1 MFSSLEGWCG
11 AMRLS
16 RLFLIIIVVS
26 FLTPLCL
33 VNTTSAQDNLES
45 RVDAT
50 FNINFLTATEL
61 NLDVSMDVSEITLIS
76 GSVYTG
82 TEIQALANT
91 DSEMLPV
98 IKYALKLILT
108 DQIEQT
114 FEKATVTTL
123 NEIPS
128 YEDGKF
134 NDDFNVNLTS
144 EFFGMNQT
152 VNAHNFVNGVLD
164 MGAEV
169 SYAFNL
175 KAEAGWTNTFTYGL
189 PATMM
194 LKTANTV
201 VTAGN
206 EITWTVDNGSGDAR
220 NNQATLSIQSKKT
233 LSTPKQT
240 SEDIALEFELDG
252 RNARSIDLKTN
263 ILAKSIDIR
272 NYSILPDF
280 ITNLDFVTS
289 DGIRLFIENGLTS
302 WDDLYQKTIKPVEIN
317 TTSTIEKSTLNQTL
331 NMVFSWDPETTTNC
345 STPYDITNMNE
356 EPPIKAGLLASDI
369 SLKID
374 NINARAVFG
383 LVDAGAKANI
393 SSTDINFG
401 DKLNETGYPYN
412 GSFYLPDNISLA
424 GEKIYKWNHSK
435 SISGEFKSDDAPEY
449 SNEKIQTIIEIEFSG
464 LDLNLFG
471 LFTGKAELTS
481 KLYMKETSNYYV
493 TTLPDEFTL
502 PDKVKLGYLN
512 SDAFRLC
519 IEENVF
525 GGEKV
530 SAFLDNE
537 KKLFETRL
545 ISLLPGLK
553 INGLVNRDAFDQ
565 SIASWDGEIT
575 NMDADTPVTTA
586 SDAHSSYPVAFGI
599 SFSPP
604 KFEITEQSLN
614 LVGLQN
620 QNVTYR
626 IVLPRGTTMDAS
638 DSLNRLVP
646 GKTDGRDYIEIS
658 FDASESG
665 ITDIVRFKIVPSP
678 LFALSIFLP
687 CIVCL
692 IIAVVLIIAILIIR
706 KKRKGFGGKRSHPK
720 KTKESKED
728 KEEESGGY
736 EEQEYYV
743 PPPPS
748 SKK

>member
-1 MFSSLEGWCG
+1 
-11 AMRLS
+11 MRLS

-128 YEDGKF
+128 YADGKF

-144 EFFGMNQT
+144 EFFGMNET
-152 VNAHNFVNGVLD
+152 VNAHNFFNGVLD
-164 MGAEV
+164 MGAKV
-169 SYAFNL
+169 AYAFNL
-175 KAEAGWTNTFTYGL
+175 KAESGWNNTYTIILPTSMNRTYTNGKVLEKRVVSWELKNGDGL
-189 PATMM
+189 SPGKVADITVERVNP
-194 LKTANTV
+194 TTPRSNT
-201 VTAGN
+201 
-206 EITWTVDNGSGDAR
+206 
-220 NNQATLSIQSKKT
+220 
-233 LSTPKQT
+233 
-240 SEDIALEFELDG
+240 EDILLEFELDAG
-252 RNARSIDLKTN
+252 DAEHINLKTN
-263 ILAKSIDIR
+263 VLAKSVDIGGY
-272 NYSILPDF
+272 NILPNF
-280 ITNLDFVTS
+280 VTNLDFVTS

-317 TTSTIEKSTLNQTL
+317 ATSTIESSLNQTL

-374 NINARAVFG
+374 NIRARAIFG
-383 LVDAGAKANI
+383 LIDAGATANI
-393 SSTDINFG
+393 SASNVNFG
-401 DKLNETGYPYN
+401 DKLSEIGYPYS

-424 GEKIYKWNHSK
+424 GEKIYKWNQSK
-435 SISGEFKSDDAPEY
+435 SISGEFKSEDAPKY
-449 SNEKIQTIIEIEFSG
+449 SNEKINAVIEIDFSG

-471 LFTGKAELTS
+471 LFTGKTELIS
-481 KLYMKETSNYYV
+481 KLYMKEANNYYV
-493 TTLPDEFTL
+493 TTLPNEFNGDL
-502 PDKVKLGYLN
+502 PNKVILNYLN

-519 IEENVF
+519 VEENVF
-525 GGEKV
+525 KQEKI
-530 SAFLDNE
+530 STFLDNE
-537 KKLFETRL
+537 KLLFENRL
-545 ISLLPGLK
+545 TNILPGLK
-553 INGLVNRDAFDQ
+553 ISGLVKRDDFDR
-565 SIASWDGEIT
+565 SLVWDGDIT

-586 SDAHSSYPVAFGI
+586 SDAHSSYPVTFGI

-646 GKTDGRDYIEIS
+646 GKTTDGRDYIEIS
-658 FDASESG
+658 FDASESNL
-665 ITDIVRFKIVPSP
+665 TDVVRFKIVPSP

-706 KKRKGFGGKRSHPK
+706 KKRRGFGGKKTRPK

-728 KEEESGGY
+728 EEEESGGY

>member
-1 MFSSLEGWCG
+1 
-11 AMRLS
+11 MRMKLN
-16 RLFLIIIVVS
+16 RLFYVIMVVS
-26 FLTPLCL
+26 LLSPLCL
-33 VNTTSAQDNLES
+33 VKITTAEDTIENQ
-45 RVDAT
+45 VVAT
-50 FNINFLTATEL
+50 FGIEMKSATDFKIGCDISV
-61 NLDVSMDVSEITLIS
+61 NKIKLIGS
-76 GSVYTG
+76 GNTYTG
-82 TEIQALANT
+82 
-91 DSEMLPV
+91 
-98 IKYALKLILT
+98 
-108 DQIEQT
+108 DQIESIS
-114 FEKATVTTL
+114 TTNVFLLGAIANEVQISINRTILESFKDARVSAL
-123 NEIPS
+123 NEIPV
-128 YEDGKF
+128 YENKKF
-134 NDDFNVNLTS
+134 HDDFNVNLTS
-144 EFFGMNQT
+144 EFFGMNKK
-152 VNAHNFVNGVLD
+152 VNAHDFVNGVLD
-164 MGAEV
+164 MGAYV

-175 KAEAGWTNTFTYGL
+175 RAEAGWTNTFTCSL
-189 PATMM
+189 PSTMM
-194 LKTANTV
+194 LESANTD
-201 VTAGN
+201 VTVGN
-206 EITWTVDNGSGDAR
+206 EIIWTVDNRNGDAVSK
-220 NNQATLSIQSKKT
+220 QATLSIQSET
-233 LSTPKQT
+233 PSTPKQT
-240 SEDIALEFELDG
+240 SEEITIEFELDG

-263 ILAKSIDIR
+263 ILAKSVDIR

-280 ITNLDFVTS
+280 ITNLDVVTS

-317 TTSTIEKSTLNQTL
+317 TTSTIEKSSLNQTL

-374 NINARAVFG
+374 NINARALFG
-383 LVDAGAKANI
+383 LIDSGATANI

-401 DKLNETGYPYN
+401 DKLGEIGYPYYPYN

-424 GEKIYKWNHSK
+424 GEKIYKWNQSK
-435 SISGEFKSDDAPEY
+435 PISGEFKSDDAPEY

-481 KLYMKETSNYYV
+481 KLYTKETSNYYV

-502 PDKVKLGYLN
+502 PNKVKLGYLN

-519 IEENVF
+519 VEENVF
-525 GGEKV
+525 GEEKV

-537 KKLFETRL
+537 KKLFENRL
-545 ISLLPGLK
+545 TSLLPGLK
-553 INGLVNRDAFDQ
+553 INGLVNRDAFDR

-586 SDAHSSYPVAFGI
+586 SDAHSSYPVTFSL

-614 LVGLQN
+614 LTGLQN

-638 DSLNRLVP
+638 DSLNRLVT
-646 GKTDGRDYIEIS
+646 GTADGRDYIEIS
-658 FDASESG
+658 FGTSESG

-692 IIAVVLIIAILIIR
+692 VIAVVLIIAILIIR
-706 KKRKGFGGKRSHPK
+706 KKRKGFGGKRSRPK

-728 KEEESGGY
+728 EEEESGGY

>member
-144 EFFGMNQT
+144 EFFGMNET
-152 VNAHNFVNGVLD
+152 VNAYNFVNGVLD

-175 KAEAGWTNTFTYGL
+175 KAEAGWTNTFTCSL
-189 PATMM
+189 PSTMT
-194 LKTANTV
+194 LKSANTI

-206 EITWTVDNGSGDAR
+206 EITWMVDNKSGNAR
-220 NNQATLSIQSKKT
+220 NNQATLSITKT
-233 LSTPKQT
+233 PSIPKQT
-240 SEDIALEFELDG
+240 SEEITLEFELDG
-252 RNARSIDLKTN
+252 RNARSINLKTN

-317 TTSTIEKSTLNQTL
+317 TTSTIEKSSLNQTL

-345 STPYDITNMNE
+345 STPYDITNMNK
-356 EPPIKAGLLASDI
+356 EPPIKAKVSNNDI
-369 SLKID
+369 TLKICD
-374 NINARAVFG
+374 VSARALFG
-383 LVDAGAKANI
+383 LIDSGATANI

-401 DKLNETGYPYN
+401 DKLGEIGYPYN

-424 GEKIYKWNHSK
+424 EEKIYKWNQSK
-435 SISGEFKSDDAPEY
+435 PISGEFKSDDAPEY

-481 KLYMKETSNYYV
+481 KLYMKETNNYYV

-502 PDKVKLGYLN
+502 PGKVKLGHLN

-519 IEENVF
+519 VEENVF

-537 KKLFETRL
+537 KKLFENRL
-545 ISLLPGLK
+545 ASLLPGLK
-553 INGLVNRDAFDQ
+553 INGLIKRDDFDQ
-565 SIASWDGEIT
+565 SVASWDGNIT

-586 SDAHSSYPVAFGI
+586 SDAHSSYPVTFGL

-604 KFEITEQSLN
+604 KFEIIEQSLN

-638 DSLNRLVP
+638 DSLSRLVP
-646 GKTDGRDYIEIS
+646 GKTTDGRDYIEIS
-658 FDASESG
+658 FDASESNL
-665 ITDIVRFKIVPSP
+665 TDVVRFKIVPSP

>member
-1 MFSSLEGWCG
+1 MVG
-11 AMRLS
+11 AMRLNK
-16 RLFLIIIVVS
+16 LFLVIIVVS
-26 FLTPLCL
+26 LLSPLCL
-33 VNTTSAQDNLES
+33 VKIATAVDTIENQ
-45 RVDAT
+45 VDAT
-50 FNINFLTATEL
+50 FSIEMKSATDFKIGCDISV
-61 NLDVSMDVSEITLIS
+61 NKIKLIGS
-76 GSVYTG
+76 GMTYTG
-82 TEIQALANT
+82 
-91 DSEMLPV
+91 
-98 IKYALKLILT
+98 
-108 DQIEQT
+108 DQIESISTANVMLLGGIANELQISINRT
-114 FEKATVTTL
+114 ILESFKDARVSTL
-123 NEIPS
+123 NEIPA
-128 YEDGKF
+128 YENKKF
-134 NDDFNVNLTS
+134 HDDFIVNLTS
-144 EFFGMNQT
+144 TFFHMDKT
-152 VNAHNFVNGVLD
+152 VNAYNFVNGVLD

-169 SYAFNL
+169 SYAFDL

-189 PATMM
+189 PSDMM
-194 LKTANTV
+194 LKSTNTGN
-201 VTAGN
+201 VTQGN
-206 EITWTVDNGSGDAR
+206 KITWTVDNKNGDAVSK
-220 NNQATLSIQSKKT
+220 QATLAIQSKKT
-233 LSTPKQT
+233 LSIPKQT
-240 SEDIALEFELDG
+240 SEEITLEFELDG

-289 DGIRLFIENGLTS
+289 DGIRLFIDNGFTS
-302 WDDLYQKTIKPVEIN
+302 WGNFSNKTIKPVAIA
-317 TTSTIEKSTLNQTL
+317 TISTIEKSSLNQTL
-331 NMVFSWDPETTTNC
+331 TTSFSLDPETTTNC
-345 STPYDITNMNE
+345 STPYDITNMNK
-356 EPPIKAGLLASDI
+356 EPPIKAKVLNNDI
-369 SLKID
+369 KLKICD
-374 NINARAVFG
+374 VSARALFG
-383 LVDAGAKANI
+383 LIDSGAATNI

-401 DKLNETGYPYN
+401 DKLGEMNYSYN
-412 GSFYLPDNISLA
+412 GSFYLPNNISLA
-424 GEKIYKWNHSK
+424 GEKIYKWNQSK
-435 SISGEFKSDDAPEY
+435 PISGEFKSEDAPEY
-449 SNEKIQTIIEIEFSG
+449 SKDKINTVIEIEFSG

-471 LFTGKAELTS
+471 LFTGKTELTS

-502 PDKVKLGYLN
+502 PGKVKLGYLN

-519 IEENVF
+519 VEENVF

-553 INGLVNRDAFDQ
+553 INGLVNRDAFDR

-586 SDAHSSYPVAFGI
+586 SDAHSSYPVTFSL

-604 KFEITEQSLN
+604 KFEITEQGLN

-638 DSLNRLVP
+638 DSLNRLIP
-646 GKTDGRDYIEIS
+646 GKTADGRDYIEIS
-658 FDASESG
+658 FDTSESNL
-665 ITDIVRFKIVPSP
+665 TDIVSFKIVPSP

-692 IIAVVLIIAILIIR
+692 VIAVVLIIAILIVR
-706 KKRKGFGGKRSHPK
+706 KKRKGFGGKRSRPK

-728 KEEESGGY
+728 KEEESGSY